1 MILAILML
9 ELLYLFHCLPRKLI
23 RFTAKKAYIPEKE
36 MLKLSD
42 ADLVKNGELM
52 LELKL
57 KVININ

>member
-1 MILAILML
+1 MIS
-9 ELLYLFHCLPRKLI
+9 RKLI